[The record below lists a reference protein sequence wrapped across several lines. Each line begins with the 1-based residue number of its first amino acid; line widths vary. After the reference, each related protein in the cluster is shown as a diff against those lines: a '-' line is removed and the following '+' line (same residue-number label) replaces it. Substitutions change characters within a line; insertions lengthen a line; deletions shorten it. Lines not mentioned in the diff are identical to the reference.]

1 MILST
6 MIVFLGCAT
15 KKVSGKYCFS
25 IPVVQMFS
33 LKDDLLVLPAQVYL
47 EGYCHV
53 CL

>member
-1 MILST
+1 
-6 MIVFLGCAT
+6 
-15 KKVSGKYCFS
+15 
-25 IPVVQMFS
+25 MFS